1 VSEGKTVASAPAT
14 AIAHLKGGVGK
25 TVVCVNLAHALVAE
39 LRRGGHPDARVL
51 VVDCDPLSGA
61 THLLAGPDVAPT
73 ISATVAT
80 VLAGQTELADTV
92 LQLDDPATGLDTTR
106 ATAWAGIDLLPANPQ
121 SHGLRVS
128 TGAGFWALRER
139 LATVPTVLPN
149 TRYILL
155 DCGYG
160 DTDLTDLALVAADDV
175 LGVSTTARMSTANIE
190 ILRDKLQLMR
200 RTFAHLH
207 LRAVVANIRHAGHEA
222 DEACLSELRADLGE
236 DLWEVLPARALV
248 GRACHQQLPVA
259 AVPGRGASDITR
271 PLGRIA
277 ARLLEENTR

>member
-1 VSEGKTVASAPAT
+1 
-14 AIAHLKGGVGK
+14 
-25 TVVCVNLAHALVAE
+25 
-39 LRRGGHPDARVL
+39 
-51 VVDCDPLSGA
+51 
-61 THLLAGPDVAPT
+61 
-73 ISATVAT
+73 
-80 VLAGQTELADTV
+80 
-92 LQLDDPATGLDTTR
+92 
-106 ATAWAGIDLLPANPQ
+106 
-121 SHGLRVS
+121 
-128 TGAGFWALRER
+128 
-139 LATVPTVLPN
+139 
-149 TRYILL
+149 
-155 DCGYG
+155 
-160 DTDLTDLALVAADDV
+160 
-175 LGVSTTARMSTANIE
+175 MSTANIE

-207 LRAVVANIRHAGHEA
+207 LRAVVANIWHAGHEA